1 MNCRYF
7 LLSLFSYLRAAK
19 TNKTSF
25 LILSLLLFLSC
36 DAELV
41 TNPLDEEGS
50 EYVEPET
57 TITVTDLDGSTL
69 ATSTVTIGFEGN
81 DEVIEYSYNL
91 DSSGYSDWS
100 SSTSATLDY
109 LDEGLHTFSVKGRYA
124 SMEEDETPA
133 SISFT
138 VNAVTGPAL
147 MFYPRRAIT
156 SQNNIV
162 TLQIHTHPQ
171 FRKS

>member
-1 MNCRYF
+1 MRF
-7 LLSLFSYLRAAK
+7 
-19 TNKTSF
+19 SF

-36 DAELV
+36 KAELA
-41 TNPLDEEGS
+41 TNPLDEESS

-81 DEVIEYSYNL
+81 DLVIEYSYNL

-100 SSTSATLDY
+100 SSTSVTLAY

-124 SMEEDETPA
+124 SEDEDETPA
-133 SISFT
+133 T
-138 VNAVTGPAL
+138 VRITRFNEMIPTHL
-147 MFYPRRAIT
+147 PRRYPSLLT
-156 SQNNIV
+156 GLVS
-162 TLQIHTHPQ
+162 TCQI
-171 FRKS
+171 